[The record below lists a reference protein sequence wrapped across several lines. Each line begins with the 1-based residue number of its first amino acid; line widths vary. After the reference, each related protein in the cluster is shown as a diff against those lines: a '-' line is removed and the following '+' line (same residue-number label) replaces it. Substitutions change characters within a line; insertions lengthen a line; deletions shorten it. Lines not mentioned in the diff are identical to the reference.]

1 MLKKSI
7 IAFVC
12 VTALV
17 ALSGCFQKIKVEEV
31 IGFTNLELGLKG
43 IKSDMIV
50 NVYNPNYIDFNIT
63 SADIELS
70 IGEIIAGD
78 LIIED
83 PVILKSRSTTEVV
96 LKVEGRKGAVRKM
109 LFDNF
114 TNSLTGGEVLLKAE
128 GEILSKKFGLKKKLP
143 IIHQEIIEL

>member
-17 ALSGCFQKIKVEEV
+17 ALSGCFQKIQVEEV

-43 IKSDMIV
+43 IKSDMTI

-70 IGEIIAGD
+70 LGEITAGD
-78 LIIED
+78 LIIEES
-83 PVILKSRSTTEVV
+83 VVLKSRSTTEVV
-96 LKVEGRKGAVRKM
+96 LKVEGRKGAVRKI
-109 LFDNF
+109 LLDNF
-114 TNSLTGGEVLLKAE
+114 TNALTGGEVRLKAE
-128 GEILSKKFGLKKKLP
+128 GEILSEKFGLKKTLP

>member
-12 VTALV
+12 VTSLV
-17 ALSGCFQKIKVEEV
+17 ALSGCFQKIQVEEV

-70 IGEIIAGD
+70 LGEITAGD
-78 LIIED
+78 LIIEES
-83 PVILKSRSTTEVV
+83 VVLKSRSTTEVV
-96 LKVEGRKGAVRKM
+96 LKVEG
-109 LFDNF
+109 L
-114 TNSLTGGEVLLKAE
+114 SL
-128 GEILSKKFGLKKKLP
+128 
-143 IIHQEIIEL
+143 IHI

>member
-17 ALSGCFQKIKVEEV
+17 ALSGCFQKIQVEEV

-70 IGEIIAGD
+70 LGEITAGD
-78 LIIED
+78 LIIEES
-83 PVILKSRSTTEVV
+83 VVLKSRSTTEVV
-96 LKVEGRKGAVRKM
+96 LKVEGRKGAVRKI
-109 LFDNF
+109 LLDNF
-114 TNSLTGGEVLLKAE
+114 TNALTGGEVLLKAE
-128 GEILSKKFGLKKKLP
+128 GEILSEKFGLKKTLP